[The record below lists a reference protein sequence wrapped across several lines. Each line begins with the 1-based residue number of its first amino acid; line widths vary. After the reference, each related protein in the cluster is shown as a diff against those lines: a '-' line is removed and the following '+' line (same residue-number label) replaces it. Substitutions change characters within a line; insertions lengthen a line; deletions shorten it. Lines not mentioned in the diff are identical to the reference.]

1 MNEDQD
7 SGVVPPIVAVL
18 VAVVVVAATIYFDR
32 PSPDKP
38 VDPPVVTPE
47 DPPAEETELD
57 KERKRLAD
65 MLEKARK
72 LKEIIDRLET
82 KEQSAT
88 EFSLPDGT
96 KVIVDECNN
105 E

>member
-18 VAVVVVAATIYFDR
+18 VAVVVVA
-32 PSPDKP
+32 PDKP